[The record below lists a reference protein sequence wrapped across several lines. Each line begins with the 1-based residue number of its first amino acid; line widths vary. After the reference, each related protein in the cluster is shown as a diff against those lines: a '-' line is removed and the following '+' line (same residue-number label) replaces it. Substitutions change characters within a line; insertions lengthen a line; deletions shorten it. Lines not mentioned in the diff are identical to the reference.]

1 MIDVDCL
8 MANMGQRSECVELAV
23 QAAEKE
29 AHDAAREVAA
39 LQQDKQD
46 LAATVEQLQ
55 SDLEA
60 EHKLNEE
67 MHDILATFRRQHS
80 GPPA

>member
-1 MIDVDCL
+1 M
-8 MANMGQRSECVELAV
+8 EAV
-23 QAAEKE
+23 QVVEREMQE
-29 AHDAAREVAA
+29 AVREVGV

-55 SDLEA
+55 ADLEA

-67 MHDILATFRRQHS
+67 MHDILATFRRQNS
-80 GPPA
+80 GPD

>member
-1 MIDVDCL
+1 M
-8 MANMGQRSECVELAV
+8 QEVEEQLKSAV
-23 QAAEKE
+23 
-29 AHDAAREVAA
+29 REGEA

-46 LAATVEQLQ
+46 LAAAVQQLQ
-55 SDLEA
+55 ADLEA

-80 GPPA
+80 DPI

>member
-1 MIDVDCL
+1 MSPL
-8 MANMGQRSECVELAV
+8 V

-29 AHDAAREVAA
+29 RQDAEQGVEV

-55 SDLEA
+55 ADLEA

-67 MHDILATFRRQHS
+67 MHDILSTFRRQNS
-80 GPPA
+80 GAAN

>member
-1 MIDVDCL
+1 M
-8 MANMGQRSECVELAV
+8 QEVEEQLKSAV
-23 QAAEKE
+23 
-29 AHDAAREVAA
+29 RESQA

-46 LAATVEQLQ
+46 LAAAVQQLQ
-55 SDLEA
+55 ADLEA

-80 GPPA
+80 DPI